1 MTVTDEVREVTE
13 DDTEEVGPSEGEIT
27 CVDEYKPIVAVTRDD
42 VSTLKTGVCEATA
55 LAANDMIPVIPPGED
70 GGDALPLPKRALP
83 LALALLLLIATLEA
97 AFWALGEY
105 IGVFDIES
113 VEMGVL
119 ELLGETLWLAPVERD
134 DVGDDVVVIDDV
146 RVPETVERGVKVVVA
161 DGDIVGLGVHVALDV
176 TLALAP
182 LESDAVGEEVNE
194 EGGTPGVVC
203 E

>member
-1 MTVTDEVREVTE
+1 M
-13 DDTEEVGPSEGEIT
+13 
-27 CVDEYKPIVAVTRDD
+27 
-42 VSTLKTGVCEATA
+42 
-55 LAANDMIPVIPPGED
+55 
-70 GGDALPLPKRALP
+70 
-83 LALALLLLIATLEA
+83 
-97 AFWALGEY
+97 
-105 IGVFDIES
+105 
-113 VEMGVL
+113 
-119 ELLGETLWLAPVERD
+119 LGETLWLAPVERD

-161 DGDIVGLGVHVALDV
+161 DGDIVGVGVHAALEV